1 MWAGRRPAHI
11 LIKPLPKLFFGG
23 PKIGKKLQG
32 EGKGSV
38 LKSRP
43 RPPKNQ
49 KPHHAIWDFWNLK
62 PYSKPATFN
71 ALFNFWSGVGALFW
85 GLGLPKGWWL
95 NPPPGPLGLVGGLVG
110 LFVGCWSNIE
120 HRLAHINQTLVICC
134 WSDLAP
140 LWAIDQMLA
149 IYRPKLNYI

>member
-38 LKSRP
+38 LKSRAA
-43 RPPKNQ
+43 K
-49 KPHHAIWDFWNLK
+49 
-62 PYSKPATFN
+62 
-71 ALFNFWSGVGALFW
+71 
-85 GLGLPKGWWL
+85 GLVAQ
-95 NPPPGPLGLVGGLVG
+95 PPPGPLGLVGGLVG

-120 HRLAHINQTLVICC
+120 QRLAHINQTLVICC